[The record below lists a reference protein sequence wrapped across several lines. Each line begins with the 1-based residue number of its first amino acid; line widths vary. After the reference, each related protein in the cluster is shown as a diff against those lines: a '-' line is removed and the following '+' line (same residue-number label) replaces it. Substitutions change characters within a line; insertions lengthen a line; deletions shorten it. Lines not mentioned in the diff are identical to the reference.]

1 MAQLF
6 EFIGNHWWLV
16 GLWAAFLLALFW
28 DNNQRNGAKVSV
40 AEATVLINKQDA
52 VVVDIRDK
60 KEFSEGHLANAVN
73 IPYSSLA
80 SRLGELNPHKDKPLI
95 LVCKTGQTVS
105 MAGKMLREKGF
116 NAVRLHG
123 GMMEWTGQNLPVV
136 KK

>member
-1 MAQLF
+1 MAQMF

-16 GLWAAFLLALFW
+16 GLWTAFLLAWIW
-28 DNNQRNGAKVSV
+28 DGRQRSGATVSV
-40 AEATVLINKQDA
+40 AQATVMINKHDA
-52 VVVDIRDK
+52 IVVDIRDK
-60 KEFSEGHLANAVN
+60 EFREGHLVNAIN
-73 IPYSSLA
+73 IPYNNLA
-80 SRLGELNPHKDKPLI
+80 SRLGELTPHKDKPVI

-105 MAGKMLREKGF
+105 LAGKMLREKGF